1 MKIKKRIYLLD
12 RLWELQSTRGYL
24 SDEDILQVAQEFG
37 MSPVEVEG
45 VAGFYHFY
53 HRERTG
59 KYKIYLNNSI
69 LSWFHG
75 FEKVKEAIEKETGA
89 AMGGVDPSGTFGF
102 FETSCIGL
110 SDREPA
116 ALINFHP
123 FTKLTPQKVKRI
135 INGLKAGN
143 APAELAD
150 AIEEKVRYKPGKDK
164 AILLRDFEPGKALG
178 NLKNYSPDEVIS
190 MIKDSGLSGR
200 GGAFFPTG
208 MKWEFARKAKG
219 SIKYIVCNADEG
231 EPGTFK
237 DRVLL
242 HLLPG
247 LLIEGMIVA
256 GYAVGATEGIIYL
269 RAEYTWLLPKL
280 NAALEEYRQS
290 GYLGQSIAGLGKY
303 RFDIRVQLGAGAY
316 ICGEETALLD
326 SLEGKRG
333 EPRLKTVFPTDKG
346 FLRKPTVINN
356 VETFCAAARI
366 LELGVEAFKRMG
378 TPKSTG
384 TKLLSIAGDCKK
396 PGLYEIEW
404 GMQLRELLE
413 LCGAENPT
421 YIQMSGPSGELLSV
435 KEKDRAISLEDI
447 RCGGSVMIF
456 DAQRDLFTILQN
468 YSRFFTYESCG
479 LCTPCRAG
487 NPQLLH
493 MIERFIKGKAAPG
506 DVEKALQWSAIVK
519 HNSRCGLGQTSP
531 NSLEQAIQKFPELFH
546 EKLVRDDK
554 YNREFSLEKATEAY
568 NNLTHAED

>member
-1 MKIKKRIYLLD
+1 MD

>member
-1 MKIKKRIYLLD
+1 MKIKERTYLLD
-12 RLWELQSTRGYL
+12 RLWELQNARGYL
-24 SDEDILQVAQEFG
+24 GDADILQAAAEFG
-37 MSPVEVEG
+37 ISPVDVEG
-45 VAGFYHFY
+45 VTGFYHFF
-53 HRERTG
+53 HRQPTG
-59 KYKIYLNNSI
+59 KYTIYLNNSI

-75 FEKVKEAIEKETGA
+75 FDRVKAAFEKETGA
-89 AMGGVDPSGTFGF
+89 AIGGTDPTGTFGF

-135 INGLKAGN
+135 INGLKDGKS
-143 APAELAD
+143 PAELAD
-150 AIEEKVRYKPGKDK
+150 TVEEKVQYKPEEDK
-164 AILLRDFEPGKALG
+164 TILLRDFEPGKAIEK
-178 NLKNYSPDEVIS
+178 LKEYSPDQVVD
-190 MIKDSGLSGR
+190 MIKEAGLSGR

-219 SIKYIVCNADEG
+219 TVKYIVCNADEG

-237 DRVLL
+237 DRALL
-242 HLLPG
+242 NLLPG

-280 NAALEEYRQS
+280 NAALQDYRQK
-290 GYLGQSIAGLGKY
+290 GYLGQSIKGLGKY
-303 RFDIRVQLGAGAY
+303 KFDIRVQLGAGAY
-316 ICGEETALLD
+316 ICGEETALLE

-333 EPRLKTVFPTDKG
+333 EPRLKNVFPTDKG
-346 FLRKPTVINN
+346 FLGKPTVINN

-366 LELGVEAFKRMG
+366 IELGVEKFKGLG
-378 TPKSTG
+378 TEKSTG
-384 TKLLSIAGDCKK
+384 TKLLSIAGDCKR

-404 GMQLRELLE
+404 GIRLGELLD
-413 LCGAENPT
+413 LCGAEDT
-421 YIQMSGPSGELLSV
+421 KYIQMSGPSGELISV
-435 KEKDRAISLEDI
+435 EERERVISLEDI

-456 DAQRDLFTILQN
+456 NKQRDLFTILQN
-468 YSRFFTYESCG
+468 FSRFFTYESCG

-493 MIERFIKGKAAPG
+493 MIERMMQGKAAPG

-519 HNSRCGLGQTSP
+519 HNSRCGLGQTAP
-531 NSLEQAIQKFPELFH
+531 NSLEQAIQKFPHLFKK
-546 EKLVRDDK
+546 KLVRDDNF
-554 YNREFSLEKATEAY
+554 NREFSLEKATEAY
-568 NNLTHAED
+568 NILTHGKG